1 MMRVEGRI
9 LHLKQT
15 VKLLASVYN
24 EEKLVTTSELVVVV
38 GALIFVELMNKLAVT
53 GQAKVEVVMAETTVA
68 LLRIGGLESMA
79 R

>member
-1 MMRVEGRI
+1 MRVEGRI